1 MPSLTVIQK
10 AQQSQKILKQ
20 VKYVLDV
27 DVDQMVKCTSD
38 SASFTKHLPHP
49 GVWVDFTLFPENYS
63 NILSHTD
70 HGLDAVLPWSWFW
83 LPKKV
88 LVSVMTWC
96 HHFAF
101 FVLLFHLLP
110 STTKRASSNHQGKTK
125 DWKLETLS
133 QSHAMLLTTAS
144 QTRCILAQRV
154 SKTLPLYTLFWTKEH
169 SFIVRCH
176 CTPVLTIIPHK
187 WKQAFSSLQTHV
199 RTVKMA
205 ARTDHYLKVI
215 KLLRLSATIS
225 TAEQLLC

>member
-1 MPSLTVIQK
+1 MLIKWSNVLLTPPPSPNTYPIQE
-10 AQQSQKILKQ
+10 
-20 VKYVLDV
+20 
-27 DVDQMVKCTSD
+27 
-38 SASFTKHLPHP
+38 F
-49 GVWVDFTLFPENYS
+49 GWTLHCSLRTIPTYY
-63 NILSHTD
+63 HTLID

-154 SKTLPLYTLFWTKEH
+154 SKTLPLYTLFWTKER

-205 ARTDHYLKVI
+205 ARTD
-215 KLLRLSATIS
+215 RSLSKS
-225 TAEQLLC
+225 D